1 MIIIHSNATGGN
13 SGAKVIRP
21 CPLISIAFAMNRNK
35 MGSMGGSYTITLTG
49 AILPD
54 EGSPYAGSAGGVVS
68 DASASQQNF
77 ATAYDPRPT
86 GQSVPVSGRMGA
98 ILHKQ
103 NALRELF
110 AIDGQ
115 KMEILPITGNE
126 AAITCFPTL
135 ESINFEEGVYINI
148 CRYTITLKAEVLYD
162 KALKVLLD
170 GSVAM
175 NFEPSGN
182 MASMV
187 DSAGGSLAFPIG
199 KSYGPHTYATGT
211 GFQGRETLENMMLR
225 VGGFVEDFSENWA
238 IELDDSMHN
247 TNMVDPSTSPRPVNI
262 LRGYRLTRNMSATGK
277 TMFSDSGR
285 YEAWQQAKG
294 FILKKLYDPSGSM
307 YDYPKLTLDHLLASG
322 FLNLADQ
329 TFGGYNHS
337 RTESIDKTAGTY
349 STSDT
354 WLLSSGTAY
363 ESYSTSF
370 SSSAEVNQS
379 TATIDGTI
387 KGLTSI
393 SASGNIYGG
402 NEHNASNA
410 NNAYDNAVL
419 KYQSVSNSGNFGVG
433 CHIYKRLQNVSN
445 LSFLPQ
451 PISVTVGTNELTG
464 EITYNIVFSNR
475 PGHIL
480 DDTVSENITI
490 NDTYPG
496 DVFAIIPVLGRAN
509 GPVLQ
514 YLGSRTEYKRDV
526 TISMVFNFNTSR
538 LLTTTVAPYGSTTS
552 TLSPTGQIAYNRDQ
566 FVFSKPTLFEP
577 NRSLIFNLMKSLSP
591 AYEIGVRK
599 YFLSPPVETWNPYDR
614 SYSISLSWTYELDH

>member
-1 MIIIHSNATGGN
+1 MIIIHSNATGNVGP
-13 SGAKVIRP
+13 KVIRP
-21 CPLISIAFAMNRNK
+21 CPLISIAFATNRNK

-54 EGSPYAGSAGGVVS
+54 EGSPYAGAAGGVVT
-68 DASASQQNF
+68 DASASNQNF
-77 ATAYDPRPT
+77 AAVYNPRPQ
-86 GQSVPVSGRMGA
+86 GQSVPGSGRLGA

-135 ESINFEEGVYINI
+135 ESINFDEGVYISI

-182 MASMV
+182 IPSMV
-187 DSAGGSLAFPIG
+187 DSAGGQLAFPIG
-199 KSYGPHTYATGT
+199 KSYAPHAYTAGA
-211 GFQGRETLENMMLR
+211 GFSQRETLETMMQR

-238 IELDDSMHN
+238 IELDDGMHN
-247 TNMVDPSTSPRPVNI
+247 TNMVDPSTSPRPANI

-307 YDYPKLTLDHLLASG
+307 SDYPKLTLDHLLASG
-322 FLNLADQ
+322 FLNLADT

-354 WLLSSGTAY
+354 WLLSSGTAH

-370 SSSAEVNQS
+370 SSSAEANAS
-379 TATIDGTI
+379 TATIEGTI

-402 NEHNASNA
+402 NDYNSSTT

-419 KYQSVSNSGNFGVG
+419 KYQSVTNSGYFGVG
-433 CHIYKRLQNVSN
+433 CHVYKRLQNVSS
-445 LSFLPQ
+445 LSFSPQ
-451 PISVTVGTNELTG
+451 PTSVTIGTNEFSG
-464 EITYNIVFSNR
+464 EITYNLTFSTAPGNVFMGTS
-475 PGHIL
+475 
-480 DDTVSENITI
+480 SENISI

-526 TISMVFNFNTSR
+526 TISMVFNSTSSR
-538 LLTTTVAPYGSTTS
+538 LVTTTATPYGSSTT
-552 TLSPTGQIAYNRDQ
+552 TLNPIHQITKNRDQ
-566 FVFSKPTLFEP
+566 YVFSKPSLFEP
-577 NRSLIFNLMKSLSP
+577 NRSLLFNLMKSLSP
-591 AYEIGVRK
+591 AYEIGVKK
-599 YFLSPPVETWNPYDR
+599 YFLSPPVETWNPFDR